1 MIRGLVGL
9 TVGLLAFSVFAN
21 DYNNNEIK
29 QDGYIL
35 GEISQNEIEN
45 FDGNRAGL
53 IFGVRNIYPNRFF
66 VGGELAGAIYDNK
79 LGVQGN
85 VDTQYSASAYIPV
98 GRQFELSNEKT
109 VNLFGIVGYSSVRLE
124 STTTSASEV
133 VDGMAWGIGTD
144 TNFGDWIVGIR
155 YVVAQLDDLDEKNLS
170 LTVGY
175 KL

>member
-1 MIRGLVGL
+1 MVRGLVGV
-9 TVGLLAFSVFAN
+9 TVGLLTFSAFAN
-21 DYNNNEIK
+21 DYNNNGIK

-53 IFGVRNIYPNRFF
+53 LFGVRNIYPNQFF

-79 LGVQGN
+79 LGTQNN
-85 VDTQYSASAYIPV
+85 VETKYSASAYIPV
-98 GRQFELSNEKT
+98 GRQFALSDEKT
-109 VNLFGIVGYSSVRLE
+109 LNVFGIVGYSSVRLE
-124 STTTSASEV
+124 STATSASEV
-133 VDGMAWGIGTD
+133 IDGMAWGLGTD
-144 TNFGDWIVGIR
+144 TNFGDWIVGLR